1 MLSMPRMFDKYFI
14 CDESFKNVV
23 DDGQVVGF
31 QIGVKVSYYRG
42 VVLGIVNDMRV
53 TVDGQTYGKED
64 MTFNVKAGSFTFEQM
79 VGRDDV
85 RWDFGEVAYLHIKK
99 PGGLA
104 EGRHSV
110 RVFEEIRIVNG
121 MEIPPVMFVAEDE
134 KELEL
139 NGCYE
144 LPAKIKRAISFYSF
158 QDELY
163 LGKMDAEGMIR
174 ATAEMGAEGVEIIS
188 EAIIPNFPNPPES
201 WVNQWFEWMDKYH
214 VKPVAFDMFMDGQL
228 YDGVDIPDD
237 RAVEILETNIKLASR
252 MGFKVLRVVYTIPL
266 RIVERALPCAERY
279 NVVMG
284 IELHPPFR
292 LCTPQ
297 VDQYVDFIKRT
308 NTKYFSLIP
317 DFGIFTRSVV
327 PFHEEKAIRGG
338 ADEATVKLI
347 SRCYAERMS
356 YDEMLGRIKDMN
368 PGEKELAWAKTAYSY
383 TYCDPELLSHY
394 IPYISH
400 VHAKVLDMRDGID
413 PSVDNETIFRV
424 LKENGWSGYVAT
436 EYEGQ
441 RVFHDQWD
449 RDVDNLGIIRANQE
463 MMQRYIDA

>member
-1 MLSMPRMFDKYFI
+1 MPHMFDKYFI
-14 CDESFKNVV
+14 SDESFKNIAANGEVT
-23 DDGQVVGF
+23 GF

-42 VVLGIVNDMRV
+42 VVLGIVNDMKV
-53 TVDGQTYGKED
+53 TVDGEEYAKDQ
-64 MTFNVKAGSFTFEQM
+64 MTFNVKAGSFTFQEM
-79 VGRDDV
+79 AGRDDV
-85 RWDFGEVAYLHIKK
+85 RWDFGEVAYLHISK

-104 EGRHSV
+104 PGKHTV
-110 RVFEEIRIVNG
+110 KVFEEIRIVNG

-134 KELEL
+134 KVLEL
-139 NGCYE
+139 NGCHD
-144 LPAKIKRAISFYSF
+144 LPKPIKRAISFYSF

-163 LGKMDAEGMIR
+163 LGKMDVEGMIK

-201 WVNQWFEWMDKYH
+201 WVNQWFEWLDKYK

-228 YDGVDIPDD
+228 YDGVNIPDD
-237 RAVEILETNIKLASR
+237 RAVEILETNIKLAAR
-252 MGFKVLRVVYTIPL
+252 MGFRVLRVVYTIPL

-297 VDQYVDFIKRT
+297 VDQYVEFIKRT
-308 NTKYFSLIP
+308 NTKFFSLIP
-317 DFGIFTRSVV
+317 DFGIFTKKVI
-327 PFHEEKAIRGG
+327 PFHEEKAIRHG
-338 ADEATVKLI
+338 ANEATVKLI
-347 SRCYAERMS
+347 SQCYNEGVP
-356 YDEMLGRIKDMN
+356 YDEMMERIK
-368 PGEKELAWAKTAYSY
+368 PLSPSEKDLAWAKTAYGY
-383 TYCDPELLSHY
+383 TYCDPRLLKHY

-400 VHAKVLDMRDGID
+400 IHAKVLDMRDGID
-413 PSVDNETIFRV
+413 PSVENDVIFQV
-424 LKENGWSGYVAT
+424 LKECGWKGYVAT

-441 RVFHDQWD
+441 RIFHDERD
-449 RDVDNLGIIRANQE
+449 LDVDNLALIKANQD

>member
-1 MLSMPRMFDKYFI
+1 M
-14 CDESFKNVV
+14 DEGEVT
-23 DDGQVVGF
+23 GF

-53 TVDGQTYGKED
+53 AVDGESFGKED
-64 MTFNVKAGSFTFEQM
+64 MTFTVKAGTFTFEQM
-79 VGRDDV
+79 AGRDDV
-85 RWDFGEVAYLHIKK
+85 RWDFGEVAYLRVKK

-104 EGRHSV
+104 PGRHSV
-110 RVFEEIRIVNG
+110 RVYEEIRIVNG
-121 MEIPPVMFVAEDE
+121 MEIPPVLFCAEDE

-139 NGCYE
+139 QGSVE
-144 LPAKIKRAISFYSF
+144 LPAKIRRAISCYSF
-158 QDELY
+158 QDEY
-163 LGKMDAEGMIR
+163 YPGKLDAEGMIR

-201 WVNQWFEWMDKYH
+201 WVDKWFGWLDKYG

-228 YDGVDIPDD
+228 YDGIDITDD
-237 RAVEILETNIKLASR
+237 RAVEILEMNIRLAAR
-252 MGFKVLRVVYTIPL
+252 LGFKVLRVVYTIPL
-266 RIVERALPCAERY
+266 RIVEKALPCAERY

-284 IELHPPFR
+284 IELHPPFQ

-308 NTKYFSLIP
+308 GTKFFSLIP
-317 DFGIFTRSVV
+317 DFGIFTQSVV

-347 SRCYAERMS
+347 SRCYAERLS
-356 YDEMLGRIKDMN
+356 YDEMRERIKDLD

-383 TYCDPELLSHY
+383 TYCDPALLRYY

-400 VHAKVLDMRDGID
+400 IHAKVLDMRGGID

-441 RVFHDQWD
+441 RIFHDQKGL
-449 RDVDNLGIIRANQE
+449 DVDNLGIIRANQE